1 MIVQRKHM
9 QTIGIREL
17 QTNPAIFTKALENN
31 EFTMITKRSTPI
43 GVAIA
48 FDDTILSKGLK
59 TSLLIEAYKNGS
71 LSMGQ
76 LSRTLGA
83 STEDTMQMLSMMGI
97 NVIDYD
103 FKEDLSSMDAF

>member
-1 MIVQRKHM
+1 M

-48 FDDTILSKGLK
+48 FDDAILSKGLK
-59 TSLLIEAYKNGS
+59 TSLLIEAYKNGWICLKFS
-71 LSMGQ
+71 YAYGLHMFP
-76 LSRTLGA
+76 LYYHL
-83 STEDTMQMLSMMGI
+83 MVL
-97 NVIDYD
+97 
-103 FKEDLSSMDAF
+103 